1 MTDVPPPLSVRVRQ
15 QRNDFLLDVA
25 FEGGAGITA
34 LFGPS
39 GSGKTTILNIIAG
52 TLRPDAGYVA
62 VSSHVLTDTQA
73 DIFVPCHRR
82 RVGFVFQDAQLFPH
96 LTVEQNIKFGRWFVS
111 MHGDGPPLD
120 VVTRELGI
128 GGLLKRRPATLSG
141 GEKQR
146 LAITRLLLK
155 DPAIVILDEATS
167 HLDAETEA
175 LVQEALGVALAGRT
189 AVVIAHRLSTIHH
202 ADQILVV
209 DGGRITQRG
218 THEELVQTGGLY
230 AELTARL
237 ATK

>member
-52 TLRPDAGYVA
+52 TLRPDAGFVA
-62 VSSHVLTDTQA
+62 VSGHVLTDTQA
-73 DIFVPCHRR
+73 GVFVPCHLR

-128 GGLLKRRPATLSG
+128 AGLLKRRPATLSG

-146 LAITRLLLK
+146 
-155 DPAIVILDEATS
+155 
-167 HLDAETEA
+167 
-175 LVQEALGVALAGRT
+175 VALAR
-189 AVVIAHRLSTIHH
+189 ALLSSPR
-202 ADQILVV
+202 ILLMDEPLSGV
-209 DGGRITQRG
+209 DDARRNEIMGLIERVRDEFRIPIVYV
-218 THEELVQTGGLY
+218 THTRDEVR
-230 AELTARL
+230 RL
-237 ATK
+237 ATRVIRLKAGHVEAVGSAAELPDA